1 MHSLYCRV
9 AKLDSRIGSCTVSAS
24 SKWEPVFK
32 ECESSLG
39 FTGDAANDVFS
50 AWSRLATNSFHRKK
64 GVESPPVP
72 PRPKRTNSLT
82 GMGGKTVKVPVGLI
96 PLERA
101 RARTLK
107 LGRADL
113 QGTSKIVT
121 QNLVT
126 ASTSGDFPV
135 EAQTDEPRPTISRPI
150 NIEDSALCCS
160 YPSGSS
166 YRLSRVPYAPQA
178 DVSESPLEV
187 VGKGDS
193 EKESE
198 GVTSK
203 RRSDL
208 EETLRDSFDL
218 KKTIQDY
225 VDKVRVICHVHV
237 FRQDCT

>member
-1 MHSLYCRV
+1 M
-9 AKLDSRIGSCTVSAS
+9 SAS
-24 SKWEPVFK
+24 SKWEPIFK

-50 AWSRLATNSFHRKK
+50 AWSRLATDSFHRKK
-64 GVESPPVP
+64 GAGSPPVP

-82 GMGGKTVKVPVGLI
+82 GLGGKTVKVPVDLI

-107 LGRADL
+107 HGRADL
-113 QGTSKIVT
+113 QRTS
-121 QNLVT
+121 NLVT
-126 ASTSGDFPV
+126 TSTSGNFPT
-135 EAQTDEPRPTISRPI
+135 ETQTDEPRPTISRPI

-178 DVSESPLEV
+178 DISESPLEV
-187 VGKGDS
+187 VGKGGS
-193 EKESE
+193 EKEGK
-198 GVTSK
+198 GVMSK
-203 RRSDL
+203 QRSDL

-225 VDKVRVICHVHV
+225 VDKVIIIFTSICYM
-237 FRQDCT
+237 